1 MKYMKTFLALAF
13 AFMFI
18 SADKD
23 SFIITGKVESIRNDG
38 YITVLFDS
46 EASESEYLLLNENKF
61 IGKIHT
67 LRLLGYS
74 GNRLRYQARY
84 EHSETSSGS
93 LLKAGTEISVRPV
106 EKTKDKRTEKS
117 VFLEKPVYKTV
128 IISQID
134 RREMVLITSGKF
146 LMGSNNGDED
156 EYPEHF
162 FNLTE
167 STKGKISLSP

>member
-61 IGKIHT
+61 IGK
-67 LRLLGYS
+67 R
-74 GNRLRYQARY
+74 
-84 EHSETSSGS
+84 
-93 LLKAGTEISVRPV
+93 
-106 EKTKDKRTEKS
+106 
-117 VFLEKPVYKTV
+117 
-128 IISQID
+128 
-134 RREMVLITSGKF
+134 
-146 LMGSNNGDED
+146 SNNYETYSFARSRTGNKT
-156 EYPEHF
+156 P
-162 FNLTE
+162 
-167 STKGKISLSP
+167 G